1 MQHGAAIGAL
11 IATCF
16 GLGWAIA
23 GVQGL
28 PSRWRLSMLGI
39 AILLSL
45 LISAGTLWRLR
56 SHPRLVSGSGT
67 FKGPIYWSS
76 VAFETVAIFV
86 AVLTLGWKGLKDYI
100 MPTVAFIVGGHF
112 FGLAR
117 AIVSSNRGFILV
129 GAGMCVLAAS
139 SILGLR
145 RSLISSPHSMALP
158 VSAVLSFSGPRL
170 CLHCFR
176 VDAMREQ
183 V

>member
-1 MQHGAAIGAL
+1 MQDGVAIGAL
-11 IATCF
+11 IAICF
-16 GLGWAIA
+16 GLDWAIA

-45 LISAGTLWRLR
+45 LLSAGILWRLR
-56 SHPRLVSGSGT
+56 SHPHLVSGSGT

-86 AVLTLGWKGLKDYI
+86 AVLTLRWKGLKDYI
-100 MPTVAFIVGGHF
+100 MPTVAFIVGVHF

-117 AIVSSNRGFILV
+117 AIVSSNHGFILV
-129 GAGMCVLAAS
+129 GAAMCVLAGS

-145 RSLISSPHSMALP
+145 RSLISSSHSVAL
-158 VSAVLSFSGPRL
+158 AFGTIFLR
-170 CLHCFR
+170 
-176 VDAMREQ
+176 
-183 V
+183 